1 MSIQDFKNQEVQ
13 IYRLGVRK
21 CGTDSESIMK
31 IRGDSL
37 AYIGGVFVLT
47 GYWDEEQNTFTLRLR
62 KEKDG

>member
-1 MSIQDFKNQEVQ
+1 MQ